1 MSIESAKAYIERLK
15 TDEEFVGRVKA
26 AADNEARL
34 ALVKAEGFDFSE
46 EDISAIKTELSD
58 AELEEVAAGGA
69 MSNNCTIVGPFSGP
83 IAFWSGFESSA
94 GDNSRA

>member
-1 MSIESAKAYIERLK
+1 MSIESAKAYLERLK

-34 ALVKAEGFDFSE
+34 ALVEAEGFDFSK

-58 AELEEVAAGGA
+58 AELDEVAAGGGGF
-69 MSNNCTIVGPFSGP
+69 CPPLIPGPGWIF
-83 IAFWSGFESSA
+83 
-94 GDNSRA
+94 